1 MKSEYYYSDCPEEDI
16 WLNLKHYSYIEN
28 IKRYFSE
35 KGLEVNDDLSE
46 VISGSILQ
54 AYEYF
59 EASKSASLQTAPLLL
74 YYGSIN
80 LLYGSSCLLS
90 GIKLEVKGHGMRLG
104 SNEQLKAILEN
115 KVKVINTDFGGF
127 STYVNALEAT
137 QVTES
142 IEFTISELLS
152 SIPEIHKEYVN
163 LFGIERSY
171 VLPLEKVISEN
182 ETTLRVDLKSVSQD
196 VMESMLNNVT
206 GYNLNYHKYRVNNN
220 DQAILQTKLNGIDI
234 SIQSYHGNFYFPV
247 SHQNSNFNSFFLQF
261 IALFGLGTLCRYHTE
276 VWTPFIRLDTS
287 GEVNLIEKFLN
298 STRRYFPNY
307 ILDKITGVK
316 HFYSNKLYMPINS
329 KNMLSEGELSRK
341 IKQELRKMG
350 VSLNENF

>member
-1 MKSEYYYSDCPEEDI
+1 MKSEYYYSDYPEEDI

-35 KGLEVNDDLSE
+35 KDFIVNDDLSE

-54 AYEYF
+54 SYEYF

-80 LLYGSSCLLS
+80 LLYGASCLLS
-90 GIKLEVKGHGMRLG
+90 GEKLEVNSHGMSLG
-104 SNEQLKAILEN
+104 NKEQIKAILDN
-115 KVKVINTDFGGF
+115 KVKVINTDSGGF
-127 STYVNALEAT
+127 SIYFNALEGILL
-137 QVTES
+137 TES
-142 IEFTISELLS
+142 IEFSISELLS
-152 SIPEIHKEYVN
+152 SIPEIHKEYIN
-163 LFGIERSY
+163 LFGIEDSH

-182 ETTLRVDLKSVSQD
+182 ETSLRVDLKSIPEEIMVSK
-196 VMESMLNNVT
+196 LNNVM
-206 GYNLNYHKYRVNNN
+206 GYNRNYHPYRVNNTK
-220 DQAILQTKLNGIDI
+220 QAVLQTKLNGEDL
-234 SIQSYHGNFYFPV
+234 SLQSYHGSYYFPV
-247 SHQNSNFNSFFLQF
+247 SHQNKNFDSFFLQF

-307 ILDKITGVK
+307 ILDKITGTK
-316 HFYSNKLYMPINS
+316 HFYSNKLYTPLDSSI
-329 KNMLSEGELSRK
+329 LSERDISKK
-341 IKQELRKMG
+341 IKQELRKLG
-350 VSLNENF
+350 VNLNDNF